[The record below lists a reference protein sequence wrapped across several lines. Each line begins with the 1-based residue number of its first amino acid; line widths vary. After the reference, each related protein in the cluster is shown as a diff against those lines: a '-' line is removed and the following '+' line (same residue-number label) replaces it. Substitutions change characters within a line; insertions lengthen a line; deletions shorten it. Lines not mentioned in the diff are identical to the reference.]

1 MNRWTHATM
10 PSARRR
16 GFTLTEVLVV
26 LAILGILA
34 AVLAVNYAGI
44 LGGAKHKIAVQEVAK
59 LKELIQQYK
68 LLAGEYPSQQDGLAA
83 LTRPIPGQS
92 EPLLSSSK
100 ISDPWGHA
108 YVYICP
114 GQHGKF
120 DLICMGADGL
130 EGGEGE
136 NADIFSWDD
145 TTTGTN
151 TIK

>member
-1 MNRWTHATM
+1 MNRRTQSRGT
-10 PSARRR
+10 PNNGR

-44 LGGAKHKIAVQEVAK
+44 LGGAKHKIAVQEIAK

-68 LLAGEYPSQQDGLAA
+68 LLSGDYPTQQDGLVA

-108 YVYICP
+108 YIYLCP

-120 DLICMGADGL
+120 DLICLGADGV

-136 NADIFSWDD
+136 NADIYSWDD
-145 TTTGTN
+145 TAAGTTA
-151 TIK
+151 IK